1 MVVPVLWG
9 LLGVLALVLSYVT
22 ASAAFAWA
30 GYLMLALLLFGQLAT
45 RICARGLTA
54 ARDLSADRVSFGG
67 QVMVTVTVENRSR
80 LPAVWVAAAEPLAA
94 GLPVRG
100 IRGRIGPMKG
110 RSHLRFSY
118 VLEGARRGYYEI
130 APTVLRTGDLLG
142 LAHRELSGGGP
153 TSSLTVFPKL
163 IPIQHTRFPSRR
175 PSAEVRARR
184 RAFEDDTQ
192 VVGIRPYQH
201 SDSLRRIHWRA
212 TAHTGRLQSKLFQVS
227 AQAAATIV
235 LDLRRAA
242 YGSPPGPAGEM
253 AELAICCAASL
264 AHHLLD
270 RRQPTGL
277 LCLAYDPAIRPVRRS
292 LRSAIASAT
301 ADGEGE
307 TTGLHRIPFGR
318 GREQLTAI
326 LSLLGCVR
334 LGAAEGL
341 GPALWK
347 EQEQFPWG
355 SLVIVITPQVDA
367 ELMRALLALR
377 TSGLEVHVVLVSRAP
392 SLSSQAALE
401 SIGIA
406 ASRLRQEEEIGGLG
420 L

>member
-22 ASAAFAWA
+22 ASAAFAWV
-30 GYLMLALLLFGQLAT
+30 GYVMLALLLFGQLAT

-54 ARDLSADRVSFGG
+54 ARELSADRVSFGG

-80 LPAVWVAAAEPLAA
+80 LPALWVAAAEPLAA

-118 VLEGARRGYYEI
+118 VLEAARRGYYEI

-163 IPIQHTRFPSRR
+163 IPIHHTRFPSRR
-175 PSAEVRARR
+175 PSADVRAKRR
-184 RAFEDDTQ
+184 VFEDDTQ
-192 VVGIRPYQH
+192 VVGIRPYQR
-201 SDSLRRIHWRA
+201 SDSLRRVHWRA

-253 AELAICCAASL
+253 AELAISCAASL

-277 LCLAYDPAIRPVRRS
+277 LCLAYDPAIR
-292 LRSAIASAT
+292 
-301 ADGEGE
+301 

-318 GREQLTAI
+318 GREQLAAI

-347 EQEQFPWG
+347 EQEEFPWG
-355 SLVIVITPQVDA
+355 SLVIAITPQVDA

-392 SLSSQAALE
+392 SLSTQAALE